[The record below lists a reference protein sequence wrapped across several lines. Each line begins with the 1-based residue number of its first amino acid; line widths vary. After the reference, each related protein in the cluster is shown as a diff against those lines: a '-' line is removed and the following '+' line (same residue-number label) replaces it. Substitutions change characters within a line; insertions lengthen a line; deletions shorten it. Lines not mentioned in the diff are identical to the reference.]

1 MTRQVIPANDASP
14 FASGSCFCGIPNC
27 AGHRVVDGCIEISIH
42 ELVPHLEPHILQHVD
57 IPKKLKQ

>member
-1 MTRQVIPANDASP
+1 MNPSDSSP
-14 FASGSCFCGIPNC
+14 FESGSWFCGIPNC
-27 AGHRVVDGCIEISIH
+27 AGHQVVDGCIEIPT